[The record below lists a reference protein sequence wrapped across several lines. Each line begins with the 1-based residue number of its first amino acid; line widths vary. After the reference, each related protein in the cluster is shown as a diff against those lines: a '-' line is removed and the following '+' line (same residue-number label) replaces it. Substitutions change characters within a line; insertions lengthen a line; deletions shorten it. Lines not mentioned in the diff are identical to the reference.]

1 MKISHGIFDNDSIL
15 FVNNL
20 NGLPQ
25 GMLSYRNRLVYL
37 EPNSNVYAVEDVKF
51 PNLYLRLISLGADE
65 ILKRYIPLVSGQSRI
80 SGKLVQV
87 IKLIPKN
94 RLGYSLV
101 LCIDQNSGLLLQLD
115 VVDKKGKLVK
125 SFMSIHM
132 DILESNPAFLRD
144 IMATL
149 PEDIKTVNTVEKN
162 KDRLTW
168 DLKAVPSNFDILAT
182 NKHAIRNNNESSEYM
197 LISDGLTDVSIYLTE
212 HKSEI
217 RIPLSSLNGTTV
229 FRQRV
234 SDKYD
239 VAVIGVIP
247 PSMAKMIADNVEL
260 KK

>member
-1 MKISHGIFDNDSIL
+1 
-15 FVNNL
+15 
-20 NGLPQ
+20 
-25 GMLSYRNRLVYL
+25 VYL

>member
-1 MKISHGIFDNDSIL
+1 
-15 FVNNL
+15 
-20 NGLPQ
+20 
-25 GMLSYRNRLVYL
+25 
-37 EPNSNVYAVEDVKF
+37 
-51 PNLYLRLISLGADE
+51 
-65 ILKRYIPLVSGQSRI
+65 
-80 SGKLVQV
+80 
-87 IKLIPKN
+87 
-94 RLGYSLV
+94 
-101 LCIDQNSGLLLQLD
+101 
-115 VVDKKGKLVK
+115 
-125 SFMSIHM
+125 
-132 DILESNPAFLRD
+132 
-144 IMATL
+144 MATL

-168 DLKAVPSNFDILAT
+168 DLKSVPSNFDILAT

-217 RIPLSSLNGTTV
+217 RIPLSSINGTTI

-247 PSMAKMIADNVEL
+247 PGMAKQIADSVEL

>member
-1 MKISHGIFDNDSIL
+1 MPKYRFFRFLSIILLSALVMLWHRAESANSPISEDDLEIASAVLQHMSVSHEHYLYDNYLIEATVSNINPMKISHGIFDNDSIL

-101 LCIDQNSGLLLQLD
+101 LCIDQNS
-115 VVDKKGKLVK
+115 
-125 SFMSIHM
+125 
-132 DILESNPAFLRD
+132 
-144 IMATL
+144 
-149 PEDIKTVNTVEKN
+149 
-162 KDRLTW
+162 
-168 DLKAVPSNFDILAT
+168 
-182 NKHAIRNNNESSEYM
+182 
-197 LISDGLTDVSIYLTE
+197 
-212 HKSEI
+212 
-217 RIPLSSLNGTTV
+217 
-229 FRQRV
+229 
-234 SDKYD
+234 
-239 VAVIGVIP
+239 
-247 PSMAKMIADNVEL
+247 
-260 KK
+260 